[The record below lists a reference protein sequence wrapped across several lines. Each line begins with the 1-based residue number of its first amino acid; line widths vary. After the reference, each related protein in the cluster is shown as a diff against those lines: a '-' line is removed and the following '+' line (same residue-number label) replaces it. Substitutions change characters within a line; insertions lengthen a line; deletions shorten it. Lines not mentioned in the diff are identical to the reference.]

1 MGEYIKESSSVE
13 SPASLFGEPLRLEIG
28 VGLKIEPRIIGAEV
42 ERATRLLKSL
52 ANPHRLLILCH
63 LVEEERSVGWLEKAL
78 EMPQAHLSQQLARL
92 RREGLVKARRQSRM
106 VYYRLAS
113 KETAAILALLYE
125 LYCGGAQ
132 KTAPKSGRGGA
143 KKYA

>member
-13 SPASLFGEPLRLEIG
+13 SPAPLPVEPLRIEIG
-28 VGLKIEPRIIGAEV
+28 AGIRIEPRVIRGEV
-42 ERATRLLKSL
+42 ERATKLLKSL

-63 LVEEERSVGWLEKAL
+63 LVGEERSVGWLEKAL
-78 EMPQAHLSQQLARL
+78 EIPQAHLSQQLARL
-92 RREGLVKARRQSRM
+92 RREGLVRARRQSRM

-113 KETAAILALLYE
+113 PETAAILALLYE

-132 KTAPKSGRGGA
+132 KPGRRAP